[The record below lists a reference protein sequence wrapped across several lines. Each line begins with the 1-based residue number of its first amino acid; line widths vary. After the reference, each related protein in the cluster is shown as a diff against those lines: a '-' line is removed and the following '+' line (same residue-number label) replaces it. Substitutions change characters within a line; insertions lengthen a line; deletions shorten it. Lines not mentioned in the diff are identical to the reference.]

1 MKSKKIVFF
10 GLFGQQNWGN
20 ECTLQAIIYSVR
32 KYVPDVELSCI
43 CTDPSDTSARHNI
56 SAFPIRGTRGKVQ
69 PPQNNPVRK
78 LFRRVFVKV
87 PMELLHWVEAFKT
100 LRGAKLLVAPGTGM
114 LADYATSPFGWPYD
128 MFKWTI
134 VAKLRRCKILFVS
147 VGAGPISHPLS
158 KWFIKAALS
167 LASYRSYRDV
177 YSKEYLKAVGFDTE
191 RDRVYPDLAFS
202 LPRHVIPECGDFS
215 RQRPVI
221 GVGLKD
227 YYGEHG
233 LRQRGEDDYCK
244 YLEKTA
250 DFVTWL
256 LANDHSVRV
265 LMGDAVYD
273 GRVKEDLIELLE
285 KRGVNCNDGRV
296 LDEPVS
302 SVEQL
307 LAQLASTDVVV
318 SPRFHNIIL
327 ALMLNKPVISLSYHE
342 KFSSLMADMGLPEY
356 CQHLD
361 HLDIGKLSEQLKR
374 LESNTT
380 SLASYVKRRTEE
392 HRGALDEQY
401 SLILNDIC
409 DRPPRRGIRLV
420 PRPSGTIG

>member
-1 MKSKKIVFF
+1 
-10 GLFGQQNWGN
+10 
-20 ECTLQAIIYSVR
+20 
-32 KYVPDVELSCI
+32 
-43 CTDPSDTSARHNI
+43 
-56 SAFPIRGTRGKVQ
+56 
-69 PPQNNPVRK
+69 
-78 LFRRVFVKV
+78 
-87 PMELLHWVEAFKT
+87 
-100 LRGAKLLVAPGTGM
+100 
-114 LADYATSPFGWPYD
+114 
-128 MFKWTI
+128 
-134 VAKLRRCKILFVS
+134 
-147 VGAGPISHPLS
+147 
-158 KWFIKAALS
+158 
-167 LASYRSYRDV
+167 V
-177 YSKEYLKAVGFDTE
+177 YSKEYLEAVGFDTE

-202 LPRHVIPECGDFS
+202 LPRHVIPVCGDFS
-215 RQRPVI
+215 GQRPVI

-233 LRQRGEDDYCK
+233 LRRRGEDDYHK
-244 YLEKTA
+244 YLGKTA

-256 LANDHSVRV
+256 LANNYSVRV

-307 LAQLASTDVVV
+307 LTQLAATDVVV

-361 HLDIGKLSEQLKR
+361 HLDVGKLSAQLQK
-374 LESNTT
+374 LERDTISLT
-380 SLASYVKRRTEE
+380 SCVKRKTEE
-392 HRGALDEQY
+392 YRRALDEQY
-401 SLILNDIC
+401 SLILNEIC
-409 DRPPRRGIRLV
+409 DRPLRHGLRLAS
-420 PRPSGTIG
+420 RPSRSIGC